1 MSRWGGEAGCK
12 RKACGCEST
21 NVKRTPVIAV
31 AAHARRRTLE
41 RAARTFR
48 QRVLCCVV
56 FCFENTKTN
65 ERTVKWP
72 KRLKHDRKLA
82 NEFGAEVTCWMNP
95 GGRVYEVN
103 DVAVADEL

>member
-1 MSRWGGEAGCK
+1 MLLFDLK
-12 RKACGCEST
+12 
-21 NVKRTPVIAV
+21 
-31 AAHARRRTLE
+31 
-41 RAARTFR
+41 
-48 QRVLCCVV
+48 
-56 FCFENTKTN
+56 TKKQM
-65 ERTVKWP
+65 RTVKWP